1 MEKSVEVT
9 QRTYIKLVFGVLL
22 GLVLLVVL
30 VWGGRGLYVRWL
42 EKRLVSRA
50 TADIE
55 RGDERDANL
64 AARTI
69 LEMRPT
75 SPAGA
80 RIMAELAER
89 RGDRSVLDWR
99 RRVAQLDPR
108 SVYDALAL
116 ARSALQFNDVAT
128 AKRTLDAIDENS
140 RNSPEFHAA
149 SARLAQAT
157 HNDEKADQEW
167 SEAVRL
173 SPRDSSYK
181 LQLGIL
187 RLRAT
192 ESGRRASGHELLTQ
206 LRTDP
211 AQRVQA
217 TRALIADGAMHRIN
231 NDTVLD
237 LARELQAY
245 PEATFSDRL
254 LYLDILRQL
263 RAPDFAKYLT
273 AIEQD
278 SISQPAN
285 LTALISWMTTSGLS
299 LVAIDFARGLP
310 PETLTKWPVP
320 LAMAEAYA
328 KLHDWAALE
337 GWVRNKDWP
346 RSDFMRH
353 AYLALALRGQN
364 KTVDA
369 DKEWALAEKQ
379 ASVQPA
385 LLSLLTRATS
395 EWRWEKEWR
404 ELLWNLTKYPETQFE
419 ALQNLYQKYSN
430 DGDTAGLYRVLIRL
444 VELVP
449 DDERIQNNFAQVCL
463 LLNADVE
470 RARKLAEHLYRKERT
485 NPAYAS
491 TYAYALYLKGD
502 TKGALK
508 IIGALNETQLREPSI
523 AAYYG
528 VLLAAGGNAQDAPE
542 YLKLGASAKLLPEEK
557 ALIKK
562 AESSLK

>member
-1 MEKSVEVT
+1 VEKSVEVT
-9 QRTYIKLVFGVLL
+9 QRTYIKLVFGALLGVVLL
-22 GLVLLVVL
+22 AALI
-30 VWGGRGLYVRWL
+30 WGGHGLYVRWL
-42 EKRLVSRA
+42 EKRLVRRA
-50 TADIE
+50 TADIA

-99 RRVAQLDPR
+99 RRVAQLDPH
-108 SVYDALAL
+108 SVHDALAL
-116 ARSALQFNDVAT
+116 ARSALQFNDVVT
-128 AKRTLDAIDENS
+128 AKRSLDAVDENN
-140 RNSPEFHAA
+140 RNTGEYHAA
-149 SARLAQAT
+149 VAKLAQAS

-167 SEAVRL
+167 SEALRL
-173 SPRDSSYK
+173 APQDSSYK
-181 LQLGIL
+181 YQLGLL

-192 ESGRRASGHELLTQ
+192 DSARRASGQELLTE
-206 LRTDP
+206 LRADP

-217 TRALIADGAMHRIN
+217 TRALLADGAQHHIN
-231 NDTVLD
+231 NDTLLD

-273 AIEQD
+273 SIEQD
-278 SISQPAN
+278 SISQPPN
-285 LTALISWMTTSGLS
+285 LTALITWMTTSGLS

-328 KLHDWAALE
+328 KLHDWTALE
-337 GWVRNKDWP
+337 GWVRNKDWTQ
-346 RSDFMRH
+346 SDFMRH

-369 DKEWALAEKQ
+369 DKEWALAQKE

-395 EWRWEKEWR
+395 DWRWEKEWT
-404 ELLWNLTKYPETQFE
+404 ELLWTLTKYPETQFE

-430 DGDTAGLYRVLIRL
+430 DGDTTGLYRVLVRL

-470 RARKLAEHLYRKERT
+470 RARKLAEQLYRKEPT

-491 TYAYALYLKGD
+491 TYAYALYTKGD

-508 IIGALNETQLREPSI
+508 IIGALNETQLREPSV

-528 VLLAAGGNAQDAPE
+528 VLLAAGGSTQDARE
-542 YLKLGASAKLLPEEK
+542 YLKLGTAAKLLPEEK

-562 AESSLK
+562 AESSLQ

>member
-1 MEKSVEVT
+1 
-9 QRTYIKLVFGVLL
+9 
-22 GLVLLVVL
+22 
-30 VWGGRGLYVRWL
+30 
-42 EKRLVSRA
+42 
-50 TADIE
+50 
-55 RGDERDANL
+55 
-64 AARTI
+64 
-69 LEMRPT
+69 
-75 SPAGA
+75 
-80 RIMAELAER
+80 MAELAQR

-128 AKRTLDAIDENS
+128 AKRTLNAIDENS

-157 HNDEKADQEW
+157 HNDKKADQEW

-192 ESGRRASGHELLTQ
+192 ESARRASGHELLTQ

-217 TRALIADGAMHRIN
+217 TRALIADGAMLHIN
-231 NDTVLD
+231 NDTLLD

-278 SISQPAN
+278 SISQPAT

-320 LAMAEAYA
+320 LAMA
-328 KLHDWAALE
+328 
-337 GWVRNKDWP
+337 
-346 RSDFMRH
+346 
-353 AYLALALRGQN
+353 
-364 KTVDA
+364 
-369 DKEWALAEKQ
+369 
-379 ASVQPA
+379 
-385 LLSLLTRATS
+385 
-395 EWRWEKEWR
+395 
-404 ELLWNLTKYPETQFE
+404 
-419 ALQNLYQKYSN
+419 
-430 DGDTAGLYRVLIRL
+430 
-444 VELVP
+444 
-449 DDERIQNNFAQVCL
+449 
-463 LLNADVE
+463 
-470 RARKLAEHLYRKERT
+470 
-485 NPAYAS
+485 
-491 TYAYALYLKGD
+491 
-502 TKGALK
+502 
-508 IIGALNETQLREPSI
+508 
-523 AAYYG
+523 
-528 VLLAAGGNAQDAPE
+528 
-542 YLKLGASAKLLPEEK
+542 
-557 ALIKK
+557 
-562 AESSLK
+562 

>member
-22 GLVLLVVL
+22 GVVLLVVL

-140 RNSPEFHAA
+140 RNSSEFHAA

-157 HNDEKADQEW
+157 HNDKKADQEW

-192 ESGRRASGHELLTQ
+192 ESARRAS
-206 LRTDP
+206 
-211 AQRVQA
+211 
-217 TRALIADGAMHRIN
+217 
-231 NDTVLD
+231 
-237 LARELQAY
+237 
-245 PEATFSDRL
+245 
-254 LYLDILRQL
+254 
-263 RAPDFAKYLT
+263 
-273 AIEQD
+273 
-278 SISQPAN
+278 
-285 LTALISWMTTSGLS
+285 
-299 LVAIDFARGLP
+299 
-310 PETLTKWPVP
+310 
-320 LAMAEAYA
+320 
-328 KLHDWAALE
+328 
-337 GWVRNKDWP
+337 
-346 RSDFMRH
+346 
-353 AYLALALRGQN
+353 
-364 KTVDA
+364 
-369 DKEWALAEKQ
+369 
-379 ASVQPA
+379 
-385 LLSLLTRATS
+385 
-395 EWRWEKEWR
+395 
-404 ELLWNLTKYPETQFE
+404 
-419 ALQNLYQKYSN
+419 
-430 DGDTAGLYRVLIRL
+430 
-444 VELVP
+444 
-449 DDERIQNNFAQVCL
+449 
-463 LLNADVE
+463 
-470 RARKLAEHLYRKERT
+470 
-485 NPAYAS
+485 
-491 TYAYALYLKGD
+491 
-502 TKGALK
+502 
-508 IIGALNETQLREPSI
+508 
-523 AAYYG
+523 
-528 VLLAAGGNAQDAPE
+528 
-542 YLKLGASAKLLPEEK
+542 
-557 ALIKK
+557 
-562 AESSLK
+562 